1 MSEEN
6 TYLVKV
12 IATNGPDKGKSIVI
26 DLYDIA
32 DSIGFRN
39 AAHLQSL
46 KKVLRGGRADKS
58 WRQDM
63 EEAIKS
69 LRRAIE
75 REAALEADEPA
86 KMPQDTHGVPCW
98 GGVPHTPT
106 WTSSESLKVGDR
118 VTLNGKEVI
127 IGPGFSIL
135 VEDALPTFEEW
146 CDRNVPEWR
155 NGGNV
160 WYSPQ
165 YKDGFPRLPWLP
177 EDVYLALDNA
187 TSDGLMIAYKG
198 SEEAIGKLHK
208 ALLKLGK
215 VKP

>member
-39 AAHLQSL
+39 AAHFQSL
-46 KKVLRGGRADKS
+46 KKMLRGGRADKS

-63 EEAIKS
+63 EEAILS

-75 REAALEADEPA
+75 REEALEADEPA

-98 GGVPHTPT
+98 GGRTQ
-106 WTSSESLKVGDR
+106 LLDIRIGDKVMIRGEEHVCVDKGTHCELLS
-118 VTLNGKEVI
+118 V
-127 IGPGFSIL
+127 
-135 VEDALPTFEEW
+135 LPTFDEW